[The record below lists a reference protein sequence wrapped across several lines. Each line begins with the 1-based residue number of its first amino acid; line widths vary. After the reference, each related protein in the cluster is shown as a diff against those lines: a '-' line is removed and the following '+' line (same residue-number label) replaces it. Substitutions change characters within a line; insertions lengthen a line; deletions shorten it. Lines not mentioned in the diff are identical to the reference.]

1 MKLNVEIAMRTHFPK
16 ADLFAMHRLRA
27 KVFSG
32 RMGWQVPVLS
42 GMEIDGYDA
51 MDPYYMIMREG
62 EGGILRGCWRL
73 LPTVGPYML
82 KDTFP
87 DFLHGQAAPEDE
99 HIWEL
104 SRFAI
109 ETGGSQHFG
118 FSDITIQSIAEII
131 RYGHEHGIAHY
142 VTVTAT
148 AIERMMRRAGLVT
161 RRLGAPLTRDGET
174 AVAIYVD
181 IEASMLSLGLSLASA
196 LDCSAQ
202 LTPERATH

>member
-1 MKLNVEIAMRTHFPK
+1 MKLNVEIAVRTDFPK

-32 RMGWQVPVLS
+32 RMGWQVPVMK

-51 MDPYYMIMREG
+51 MDPYYMLMREDG

-73 LPTVGPYML
+73 LPTLGPYML

-109 ETGGSQHFG
+109 ETGGSQNFG

-131 RYGHEHGIAHY
+131 RHGHQNGIAHY

-148 AIERMMRRAGLVT
+148 AIERMLRRAGLVT
-161 RRLGAPLTRDGET
+161 RRLGAPLTKGGET

-181 IEASMLSLGLSLASA
+181 IEASMQSLGLLRTSL
-196 LDCSAQ
+196 L
-202 LTPERATH
+202 LN

>member
-1 MKLNVEIAMRTHFPK
+1 MKLHVEIAMRTDFPK

-32 RMGWQVPVLS
+32 RMGWQVPVMS

-51 MDPYYMIMREG
+51 MDPYYMMMRESG

-87 DFLHGQAAPEDE
+87 DFLHGEPAPEDAR
-99 HIWEL
+99 IWEL

-131 RYGHEHGIAHY
+131 RHGHEHGIAQY

-148 AIERMMRRAGLVT
+148 AIERMLRRAGLVT
-161 RRLGAPLTRDGET
+161 RRLGAPLKRDGET
-174 AVAIYVD
+174 AVAIFVD
-181 IEASMLSLGLSLASA
+181 IEASMQSMGLSRASA
-196 LDCSAQ
+196 LN
-202 LTPERATH
+202 